1 MRPAPPPLTINQLR
15 QMWRESTPGSPER
28 RILLEIARLHH
39 VLQEVSG
46 LSRSI
51 ERAFYEETGM
61 RMMAL
66 QSLKNLLM
74 DEPAIIN
81 MRR

>member
-1 MRPAPPPLTINQLR
+1 MLEAGVDIRHAP
-15 QMWRESTPGSPER
+15 R
-28 RILLEIARLHH
+28 RTNARVHH